1 MASKKATIRQLLE
14 ALAKERGIDVTD
26 LDKMKGSGVMG
37 RLQEG
42 AGFGEA
48 FAETGKEK
56 IQGVK
61 DAFSKKGMKSLGKK
75 AYMTYF
81 GGSNIFSAYM
91 RGRLNKKT
99 NQQNDKEETKEQTG
113 ESGLGGNSS
122 SPLKVIAKNSN
133 ALPGMARD
141 MNVLRQNVQKL
152 VEIWGGESTNKKETE
167 REGDKDYF
175 EEQDKREEE
184 LEAARQKDDD
194 VSPVKVVDEECEEGG
209 GLIDKVMSFFSKG
222 FMKGIKFLFSPKTL
236 MSVMKKVFLPIMII
250 GTLFKGI
257 TDGFKKYQETGSF
270 SEAIVA
276 GLGGMLSFLT
286 FGLFGED
293 TLRNLFQSVSEFFA
307 PITDTIS
314 NIFSGIKNFIVKLF
328 GGKVDDEAKD
338 KMVPIKPEMPK
349 VSGDTKPTDS
359 SSGTPSTGVSTTPE
373 LPVSGSPQSVSKTS
387 TSPESSSPTRTESG
401 MVKKH
406 KELLSNF
413 SFGDNKTSD
422 GIDKEIGYLQM
433 KMKDYSQNRDKA
445 MQIGDTTKFA
455 EYDEIVGMTGKR
467 INDLMDMKKDV
478 SEKQVS
484 SPTGST
490 SSSSSSA
497 SASPTESGG
506 TGSSGGG
513 SVSASPTE
521 SGGTG
526 SSGGGSVSASPS
538 APSGGS
544 VSEASSE
551 VAEGQ
556 RMESA
561 ADSGSVVN
569 SPTTNNTS
577 GSTGDGA
584 KPKAADVYDSELADL
599 IAYT

>member
-1 MASKKATIRQLLE
+1 MAFSDLVRYQKSQGKGVIGSLSGAIGQTTLQKIDPRNYLFNRRGTLATLFPGLKGYQ
-14 ALAKERGIDVTD
+14 AKTSSEKISSG
-26 LDKMKGSGVMG
+26 GSGGFSSGQVDLITDKLD
-37 RLQEG
+37 RLS
-42 AGFGEA
+42 
-48 FAETGKEK
+48 
-56 IQGVK
+56 IQ
-61 DAFSKKGMKSLGKK
+61 ME
-75 AYMTYF
+75 MT
-81 GGSNIFSAYM
+81 S
-91 RGRLNKKT
+91 
-99 NQQNDKEETKEQTG
+99 
-113 ESGLGGNSS
+113 
-122 SPLKVIAKNSN
+122 KNSMS
-133 ALPGMARD
+133 LPMMARD

-433 KMKDYSQNRDKA
+433 KMKYYSQNRDKA

-497 SASPTESGG
+497 
-506 TGSSGGG
+506 
-513 SVSASPTE
+513 SASPTE